1 MKYYLFLSLSWKMC
15 RILMLTDRQ
24 AIVEEYVSKPSI
36 ATPLMQFFRLLTG
49 LELPM
54 MHAY

>member
-1 MKYYLFLSLSWKMC
+1 MVSKASGGSAET
-15 RILMLTDRQ
+15 I
-24 AIVEEYVSKPSI
+24 EYVSKPSI

-49 LELPM
+49 LEVPM